1 METYCCWLH
10 PYSSAKI
17 IDRQFLPKRSYVEA
31 EEWFSWIFPFGTN
44 LHLRIHWTWLASTRN
59 FSKWASGSYGH
70 AWPSWRWHY
79 SWVWGELHDP
89 ANESC
94 TRVCVSCAGQFQA
107 CWLHAL
113 TFGAIHV
120 FPRLH
125 ISWHFRKNAEQRAP
139 EASMPGIP
147 SSIPGKRQGSM
158 RCSMVGDP
166 KKHPVVYH
174 NFPIFSPIKLLL
186 GGYPLFRYSMPPLLV
201 ASARRT
207 RRNLLLVAGDCQPSH
222 RRSPEHPH
230 DMGISILIWL
240 VVLTILKNISQ
251 LGWLFPYIMESKTCL
266 KPPTRYIHVAL
277 ACEYPY
283 NSFRP
288 DFLLGSLLLW
298 QAKWVIWLS
307 GMEMEQM

>member
-10 PYSSAKI
+10 PYSSAKV

-139 EASMPGIP
+139 EASLPGIP

-174 NFPIFSPIKLLL
+174 NFPIFLKWGCYWGGIHFSNTACLHFWRLARGGHAGTCSWWQVIVSLL
-186 GGYPLFRYSMPPLLV
+186 
-201 ASARRT
+201 T
-207 RRNLLLVAGDCQPSH
+207 GDPQ
-222 RRSPEHPH
+222 
-230 DMGISILIWL
+230 
-240 VVLTILKNISQ
+240 NIHMT
-251 LGWLFPYIMESKTCL
+251 W
-266 KPPTRYIHVAL
+266 A
-277 ACEYPY
+277 YPY
-283 NSFRP
+283 
-288 DFLLGSLLLW
+288 
-298 QAKWVIWLS
+298 LS
-307 GMEMEQM
+307 GWWF